1 MQRILVLDIILIAI
15 NIIFYVRDQVIPQ
28 GKQTWQGLIK
38 MHLMTI
44 KDRASEAICWDT
56 GAVLEE
62 SSAFTLHKIMR
73 ALLAVQQRELPA
85 SSGRF
90 PRRICQG
97 GRRGS
102 CHQRTVSQLSPLL
115 SFQSLQT
122 QSLLSS
128 HRASSRARKEMS
140 WNTQLSNIFP
150 CSPLISTPLLFLQ
163 PFTPKVKKPLLHTI
177 LFYHFRSF

>member
-115 SFQSLQT
+115 SFQSADPELAV
-122 QSLLSS
+122 LPSS
-128 HRASSRARKEMS
+128 FFNSKERNVMKHS
-140 WNTQLSNIFP
+140 AIKHIPLFSPHFNPTPFP
-150 CSPLISTPLLFLQ
+150 PAIYP
-163 PFTPKVKKPLLHTI
+163 
-177 LFYHFRSF
+177 